1 MTERLEKMV
10 RVGTVEELV
19 PSTKRGGK
27 SHRPFIRSVIESWY
41 PNYPGDMVKVRLS
54 LLSDGNWRCSVWGAD
69 DTGMEFD
76 SPDRAECLWR
86 YEAINDGVTRE
97 ALAAAGFVMA

>member
-1 MTERLEKMV
+1 MNESLEKMV
-10 RVGTVEELV
+10 HVGTVEMLI
-19 PSTKRGGK
+19 PSSKRGGK
-27 SHRPFIRSVIESWY
+27 SHKPFRKTVTESWY

-69 DTGMEFD
+69 DTGMEYD

-86 YEAINDGVTRE
+86 YEAIGDGVTMD
-97 ALAAAGFVMA
+97 ALKATGFVPA